1 MKITVL
7 LFASVREQC
16 GRSAVELDL
25 PAATRVEA
33 VLDHLITD
41 ATRVR
46 QWRACLM
53 FAVNNC
59 YVASSLELRE
69 GDVVALIP
77 PVAGG

>member
-16 GRSAVELDL
+16 GRSTVELDL
-25 PAATRVEA
+25 PAATCVDA
-33 VLDHLITD
+33 VLDHLFAD
-41 ATRVR
+41 ATRAR
-46 QWRACLM
+46 QRRECLM
-53 FAVNNC
+53 FAVNNR
-59 YVASSLELRE
+59 YVTSSAELHD

>member
-16 GRSAVELDL
+16 GRSTVDLDL

-33 VLDHLITD
+33 VLDHLFTD
-41 ATRVR
+41 ATRAR
-46 QWRACLM
+46 QWRDCLM
-53 FAVNNC
+53 FAVNNR
-59 YVASSLELRE
+59 YATSEVELHD